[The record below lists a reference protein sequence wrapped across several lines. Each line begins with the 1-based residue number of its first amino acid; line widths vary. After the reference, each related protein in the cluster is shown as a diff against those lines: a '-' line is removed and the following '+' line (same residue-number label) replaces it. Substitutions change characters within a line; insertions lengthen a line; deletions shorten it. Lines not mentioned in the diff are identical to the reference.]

1 MPQPPAPGTSR
12 DPSGPRAVVE
22 HAAARCR
29 RLAAAAGVA
38 AGLCWGVLGAGCASP
53 LHESPDLS
61 LRRSIA
67 QAAGRELV
75 EAQRNPDVIALRR
88 EPRIETLHIDE
99 RVLPELEAMSGPSSY
114 AGVRP
119 PLGDPLLPGEQRIA
133 NITLERA
140 VRAAVEHNLDVQFAR
155 LAPAISEARL
165 VAAQA
170 AFDWVFFAS
179 SQWESSD
186 DLAPNPSAF
195 GANPDPTFNERQAVA
210 TAAGF
215 RRRLSTGG
223 QFAVQHSFT
232 YTDFGSGSVFPD
244 PAYQP
249 NITLRLDQPLLRN
262 FGSDAALAQVRLAR
276 NAERD
281 DIQEL
286 KSELIQTVTD
296 VEEAYWSLARAQ
308 SDLKILNRLLESGTE
323 VRDRLYN
330 RMLTAQDV
338 RPVQFSDA
346 VARVEDRR
354 GQVMRA
360 QNALRQTSTRVK
372 QLINDPQFPV
382 GSEVMI
388 LASDDAID
396 APIQFSLADAF
407 MLAMS
412 NRPEVYRSLIS
423 IDDTSIRLRLADNAR
438 LPLLDL
444 RAETRFSGLGDDT
457 ADGYQS
463 LFEENFVSFLIG
475 LNFEAPVGNREAEAR
490 FRERRL
496 EQMQSVIAYRNTVQN
511 VALEV
516 KRALYDL
523 VTNYTLI
530 EQTRAARVAAAESL
544 RTLLVEEELLVGLTA
559 EFLDLK
565 LRRQEALAAAEQGEV
580 EALIQYNISLA
591 RLYAA
596 MGTTLQR
603 NQIEFNVPD
612 NPQLAPTSPLYPANN
627 LWP

>member
-1 MPQPPAPGTSR
+1 MPQPPASGTSR
-12 DPSGPRAVVE
+12 DPSGPCAV
-22 HAAARCR
+22 AR
-29 RLAAAAGVA
+29 RLALLAGMAAGF
-38 AGLCWGVLGAGCASP
+38 CWGVLAGGCASP
-53 LHESPDLS
+53 LHDSNDLA

-75 EAQRNPDVIALRR
+75 EAQRNPDIIALRR
-88 EPRIETLHIDE
+88 EPRIGALHIDA
-99 RVLPELEAMSGPSSY
+99 RVLPELEQMAGPASY
-114 AGVRP
+114 IGVEP
-119 PLGDPLLPGEQRIA
+119 PLGDPLLPGEQRVA

-140 VRAAVEHNLDVQFAR
+140 IRSAVEHNLNVQFAR

-179 SQWESSD
+179 TQWESTD
-186 DLAPNPSAF
+186 DVSPNTSAF
-195 GANPDPTFNERQAVA
+195 SPTTPPIFSERQTVS

-215 RRRLSTGG
+215 RRRLTTGG
-223 QFAVQHSFT
+223 QFAIQHAFS
-232 YTDFGSGSVFPD
+232 YTDFGSGTVVPD

-249 NITLRLDQPLLRN
+249 TITLRLDQPLLRN

-286 KSELIQTVTD
+286 KSELIQTITD
-296 VEEAYWSLARAQ
+296 VEEAYWNLARAQ
-308 SDLKILNRLLESGTE
+308 ADLKILNRLLESGTE

-360 QNALRQTSTRVK
+360 QNALRQASTRLK
-372 QLINDPQFPV
+372 LLINDPEFPV
-382 GSEVMI
+382 GSEVMV

-407 MLAMS
+407 MLALA
-412 NRPEVYRSLIS
+412 NRPEVYRSLLS

-475 LNFEAPVGNREAEAR
+475 LNFETPIGNREAEAR
-490 FRERRL
+490 YQERRL
-496 EQMQSVIAYRNTVQN
+496 EQMQSVIAYRNTIQN
-511 VALEV
+511 IALEV

-544 RTLLVEEELLVGLTA
+544 RTLLVEEDLLVGLTA

-565 LRRQEALAAAEQGEV
+565 LRRQEALALAEQNEV
-580 EALIQYNISLA
+580 DALVQYNISLA

-603 NQIEFNVPD
+603 NRIQFDAPD

-627 LWP
+627 LFP

>member
-1 MPQPPAPGTSR
+1 M
-12 DPSGPRAVVE
+12 
-22 HAAARCR
+22 
-29 RLAAAAGVA
+29 
-38 AGLCWGVLGAGCASP
+38 GLWWGVLGGLGGCASP
-53 LHESPDLS
+53 LHDSPDLA

-75 EAQRNPDVIALRR
+75 EAQRSPDVIALRR
-88 EPRIETLHIDE
+88 ESRIEALHIDQK
-99 RVLPELEAMSGPSSY
+99 VLPELDAMAGPASY
-114 AGVRP
+114 VNVEP
-119 PLGDPLLPGEQRIA
+119 PLGDPLLPGEQRVA

-140 VRAAVEHNLDVQFAR
+140 VRSAVEHNLDVQFAR

-170 AFDWVFFAS
+170 AFDWVFFAN
-179 SQWESSD
+179 SQWESVD
-186 DLAPNPSAF
+186 DVSPNTSAF
-195 GANPDPTFNERQAVA
+195 GANAEPTLSERQTVS

-215 RRRLSTGG
+215 RRRLTTGG
-223 QFAVQHSFT
+223 QFAVQHGFG
-232 YTDFGSGSVFPD
+232 YTDFGSGTVAPD

-296 VEEAYWSLARAQ
+296 VEEAYWALARAQ
-308 SDLKILNRLLESGTE
+308 ADLKILNRLLESGTE

-360 QNALRQTSTRVK
+360 QNVLRQASTRLK

-382 GSEVMI
+382 GSEVMV

-407 MLAMS
+407 MLALA
-412 NRPEVYRSLIS
+412 NRPEVYRSLLS

-463 LFEENFVSFLIG
+463 LFEDNFVSFLIG

-490 FRERRL
+490 YQERRI
-496 EQMQSVIAYRNTVQN
+496 ERMQSVIAYRNTVQN
-511 VALEV
+511 IVQEV

-523 VTNYTLI
+523 VTYYNLI

-565 LRRQEALAAAEQGEV
+565 LRRQEALAAAEQDEV
-580 EALIQYNISLA
+580 DALIQYNISLA

-612 NPQLAPTSPLYPANN
+612 NPQIAPASPLYPANN
-627 LWP
+627 LLP